1 MARYHRKT
9 SNMQPN
15 GVSIAVFRD
24 REVLL
29 VKRGKAPYLDYWS
42 FPGGRLDDGEATAE
56 AARRELREETGLTVA
71 TPHSLG
77 VFAAGKGGYVLEV
90 FVARY
95 AGGDPVA
102 ADDAADVAFVPHDDL
117 SGYLVTP
124 DLPALLPRAYA
135 RLTEV

>member
-1 MARYHRKT
+1 MK
-9 SNMQPN
+9 PN
-15 GVSIAVFRD
+15 GVSIAVFRGRD
-24 REVLL
+24 VLL

-42 FPGGRLDDGEATAE
+42 FPGGRIEDGEATAG
-56 AARRELREETGLTVA
+56 AALRELREETGLAVA
-71 TPHSLG
+71 NPRSLG
-77 VFAAGKGGYVLEV
+77 VFAAGEGGYVLEV

-95 AGGDPVA
+95 EGGEPVA

-135 RLTEV
+135 RLTEA